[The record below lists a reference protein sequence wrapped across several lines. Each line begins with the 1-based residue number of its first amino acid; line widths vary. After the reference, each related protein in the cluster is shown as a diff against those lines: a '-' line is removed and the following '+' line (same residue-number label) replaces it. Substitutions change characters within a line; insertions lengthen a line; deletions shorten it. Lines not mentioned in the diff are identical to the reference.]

1 MIKYRTHSYGISIE
15 VVEVRK
21 ETRHHVVL
29 LHGQREAKFSHAYHC
44 GYFDTWEDARKSLLR
59 RATEKRQIV
68 QTDLGRINSEIDAIN
83 AMAVSVESLQAEAQQ
98 V

>member
-29 LHGQREAKFSHAYHC
+29 LHGQREAKFSTTYKC
-44 GYFDTWEDARKSLLR
+44 GYFDTWEEARRSLVD
-59 RATEKRQIV
+59 RAVAKRQLV
-68 QTDLGRINSEIDAIN
+68 QNDLGRINAEIDAIN
-83 AMAVSVESLQAEAQQ
+83 ALGLGTQGRVRVAND
-98 V
+98 